1 MNTGQE
7 RINEFV
13 IREKQ
18 GRLGMK
24 SEWTKK
30 KLSDIA
36 DFNPREIIKKG
47 AIAKKIPMDVLRPF
61 YRDIPYSVEA
71 CFSGGM
77 KFRNGDTIMARITPC
92 LENGKTAQVS
102 ILNDGEVGF
111 GSTEYIVFR
120 AKEGI
125 ADKDYLYYLVCSPEV
140 RELAIKS
147 MVGSSGRQRVQTDV
161 VKNLEIDV
169 PPLVEQEKIGSLL
182 KLFDDKIAL
191 NDKINKNLEQQA
203 QTIFKSWFVDFE
215 PFGGVQPSEMQF
227 IPLQE
232 LCKVVTKGTTPTTL
246 GKSFTN
252 SGINFIK
259 AESIHD
265 NHSIDSSKFAFID
278 EETNALLKR
287 SIIKA
292 NDIVFTIAGTLG
304 RFAMIDNSMLPAN
317 TNQAVAIIRPDETK
331 VTPAYLYS
339 FFIGNWHNEYY
350 SKRIQ
355 QAVQANLSLTTI
367 KSLPIAVLNDTTMSN
382 YDKLVSPLFALM
394 KNNEEENRRLSKLRD
409 TLLPKLMS
417 GELDVSDIDF

>member
-1 MNTGQE
+1 MSN
-7 RINEFV
+7 
-13 IREKQ
+13 
-18 GRLGMK
+18 
-24 SEWTKK
+24 
-30 KLSDIA
+30 
-36 DFNPREIIKKG
+36 
-47 AIAKKIPMDVLRPF
+47 
-61 YRDIPYSVEA
+61 
-71 CFSGGM
+71 
-77 KFRNGDTIMARITPC
+77 KF
-92 LENGKTAQVS
+92 
-102 ILNDGEVGF
+102 
-111 GSTEYIVFR
+111 
-120 AKEGI
+120 
-125 ADKDYLYYLVCSPEV
+125 
-140 RELAIKS
+140 
-147 MVGSSGRQRVQTDV
+147 
-161 VKNLEIDV
+161 
-169 PPLVEQEKIGSLL
+169 
-182 KLFDDKIAL
+182 
-191 NDKINKNLEQQA
+191 KINKNLEQQA
-203 QTIFKSWFVDFE
+203 QAIFKSWFVNFE
-215 PFGGVQPSEMQF
+215 PFGGIQPSEMQF

-259 AESIHD
+259 AESILD

-287 SIIKA
+287 SVIKA
-292 NDIVFTIAGTLG
+292 TDIVFTIAGTLG
-304 RFAMIDNSMLPAN
+304 RFAMVDNSVLPAN

-382 YDKLVSPLFALM
+382 YDELISPLFSLM

-417 GELDVSDIDF
+417 GELDVSDIDL